1 MRNPVKV
8 HEDNMWYIS
17 LPYSISSLVRSNS
30 VWDVNEWFG
39 DMYRSTIAW
48 HDYEKELRKIRDGRQ
63 LAVHRGFGHKADSL
77 LLSLDA
83 RFLTYSGNEMIAPRL
98 TELGGLDYD
107 IASLGFRVA
116 RNK

>member
-1 MRNPVKV
+1 MKNPVKV
-8 HEDNMWYIS
+8 HEGNMGYIS
-17 LPYSISSLVRSNS
+17 VPYSVLGLIRSKS
-30 VWDVNEWFG
+30 IWDVNEWFG

-48 HDYEKELRKIRDGRQ
+48 HDYENELRKIRDGGQ
-63 LAVHRGFGHKADSL
+63 KAVHRGFGHEVDPN

-98 TELGGLDYD
+98 TEVSYYEYNKP
-107 IASLGFRVA
+107 SLGFRVV